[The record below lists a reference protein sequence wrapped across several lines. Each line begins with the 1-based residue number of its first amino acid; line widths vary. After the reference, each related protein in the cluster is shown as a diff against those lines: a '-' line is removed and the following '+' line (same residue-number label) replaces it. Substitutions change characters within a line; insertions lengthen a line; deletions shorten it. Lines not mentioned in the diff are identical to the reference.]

1 MKKLVV
7 YFSASGTT
15 KKVEERLATVVNED
29 LYEITPEKPY
39 TSRDLDWM
47 DKNSRSS
54 IKMKDKTSRP
64 AITGKVENIEEYD
77 TIFIGF
83 PIWW

>member
-54 IKMKDKTSRP
+54 IEMKDKTSRP

>member
-1 MKKLVV
+1 
-7 YFSASGTT
+7 
-15 KKVEERLATVVNED
+15 
-29 LYEITPEKPY
+29 
-39 TSRDLDWM
+39 M

>member
-15 KKVEERLATVVNED
+15 KKVEERLATVVNGD

-54 IKMKDKTSRP
+54 IEMKDKTSRP